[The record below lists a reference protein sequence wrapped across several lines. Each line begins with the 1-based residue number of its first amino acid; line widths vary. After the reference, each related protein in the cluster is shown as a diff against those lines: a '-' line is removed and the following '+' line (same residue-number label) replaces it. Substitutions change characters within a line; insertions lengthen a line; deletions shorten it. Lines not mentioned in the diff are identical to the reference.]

1 MNNYNKWIDLGL
13 KKGLED
19 IEVHILETT
28 NLSLNV
34 YEGKVDQN
42 EISKSKKAI
51 IKGIYNKK
59 AAQVSVENLSDE
71 NINVMIDK
79 LLDSAKNVTSKEPAL
94 IFEGSKEYVEVEED
108 LFDFSTIDPTTKVE
122 TLINIEK
129 GIYENELVKKVQ
141 TVSYSESESKTTIV
155 NSKGLN
161 LSRHSTYA
169 TIYAI
174 GVYEKDGQIKSG
186 LSYQLVKKYNDI
198 DVNKLINENIEIGTA
213 QLGAKSITS
222 GKYPVVFDNE
232 QFGNVLSV
240 FSSIFSG
247 EAAFRNLTKLN
258 DRQGQKIA
266 SDIVNLVDD
275 PFHEKALFKVPFDDE
290 GVATKRR
297 QWIKDGVFTGFA
309 HNLKT
314 STIFNEEPT
323 GNGFRHGI
331 SASNLVLEPQDY
343 SLEDLYEGIEKGLY
357 ITDLVGLHAGV
368 ETVSGDFSLQAAGF
382 EIIDG
387 KLGRPVDM
395 IVVSGNFFDLLNN
408 IEKIANNLIF
418 GLSGVGTG
426 AVKIKEL
433 VIAGE

>member
-174 GVYEKDGQIKSG
+174 GVYEKDEQIKSG

>member
-71 NINVMIDK
+71 NINVMLDK

-174 GVYEKDGQIKSG
+174 GVYEKDEQIKSG